1 MDFFKRIVTSITGDK
16 KTPGENTPVPAKKE
30 TPTRKTNSTPEP
42 KKKQGK
48 KKRSEKQQACN
59 AEFQKQRK
67 LYTAFRAVVMVVCP
81 TWELFA
87 AWMRRVA
94 HSGDNCFQATNGKYM
109 DGDEVGCPELFHFS
123 QGELGMPWDMKAS
136 REGNTVLFTWHDE
149 RDCPHARGTDRL
161 VVGILYDEHRG
172 RPVLVETQALRSHG
186 AASITLEPKYGKKVH
201 VYPFFE
207 RADKRA
213 YSDDQHFEV

>member
-1 MDFFKRIVTSITGDK
+1 MEENENTDK
-16 KTPGENTPVPAKKE
+16 KRKK
-30 TPTRKTNSTPEP
+30 
-42 KKKQGK
+42 GK
-48 KKRSEKQQACN
+48 KKRTPKQRACN
-59 AEFQKQRK
+59 TEFQAQRK

-81 TWELFA
+81 AWGLYA

-94 HSGDNCFQATNGKYM
+94 HSGDNCFHAINHKYM

-123 QGELGMPWDMKAS
+123 QGELGMPWDMKVS
-136 REGNTVLFTWHDE
+136 REGNVVLFTWHDD

-161 VVGILYDEHRG
+161 IVGILYDEHRG
-172 RPVLVETQALRSHG
+172 RPDLAEPQALRSHG
-186 AASITLEPKYGKKVH
+186 AASITLNPKYGSRVH

-213 YSDDQHFEV
+213 YSEDQHFTIEN